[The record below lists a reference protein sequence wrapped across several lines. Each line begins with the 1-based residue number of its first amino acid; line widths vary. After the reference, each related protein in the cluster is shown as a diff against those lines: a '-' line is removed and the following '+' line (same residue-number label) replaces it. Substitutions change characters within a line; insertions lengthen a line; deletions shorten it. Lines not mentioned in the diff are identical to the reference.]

1 MPYKRN
7 GVLFELQPRPT
18 KGDDG
23 KPLLYAQPVITNKY
37 TVDDIDEF
45 CVKNRHTLKGE
56 IKHLF
61 GLLEEVTALLLKDGN
76 RVDTPFGSLAP
87 KLKLLGE
94 HTDPE
99 KVMGRDIMYGGVE
112 FIPFKKFVEAAD
124 CSREG
129 FRRKKDSV
137 GNAQINDPKFMDE
150 ALLKSVRHGHVTISI
165 FMIFSGLKYD
175 SAKKYLDS
183 LCTGENPRLRRYKE
197 SRTWYYA
204 IVKTPTEP

>member
-1 MPYKRN
+1 
-7 GVLFELQPRPT
+7 
-18 KGDDG
+18 
-23 KPLLYAQPVITNKY
+23 
-37 TVDDIDEF
+37 
-45 CVKNRHTLKGE
+45 
-56 IKHLF
+56 
-61 GLLEEVTALLLKDGN
+61 
-76 RVDTPFGSLAP
+76 
-87 KLKLLGE
+87 
-94 HTDPE
+94 
-99 KVMGRDIMYGGVE
+99 MGRDIMYGGVE
-112 FIPFKKFVEAAD
+112 FIPSKKFVEAAD

-204 IVKTPTEP
+204 VIKTPTEP